1 MDFTQLAETLQYLLG
16 EYSNQAARQSG
27 FIQRQVKLSGAG
39 FVQSLVFSWLQ
50 KPEASLGELS
60 RTLASVS
67 QGISPQAL
75 EQRFTPQAAELLLR
89 VVDKAINQIV
99 AAQPVALELLQ
110 RFEAVYVVDSST
122 INLPKELVELYRGCG
137 SAGSAN
143 YAGLKLHVQL
153 DLLSGA
159 LSSFEISPASQHDA
173 KSKVAQAQIAK
184 GILQIRDLGY
194 WNLAQLAQ
202 QQTNGSYY
210 VSRLKADTRIV
221 DNKGKRW
228 ELADFLASQSVR
240 VQSLDLPMGVGWGK
254 TVEGRLVAVRVQD
267 TKVQVQRQLRLKE
280 QARKRQRPIS
290 ARQSLVSEW
299 LVYFTNLSGEKAS
312 LEEVVVLYRLRW
324 QIELLFKLW
333 KQAGGL
339 EKWRSGKP
347 YRILCEVYAK
357 LIGVIVSHWLSLL
370 SGWEEGERSLV
381 KASQVVRQYGL
392 SMVLLL
398 RQTSNLVDL
407 FEVIRAVIRDTCRVN
422 KRRKHPS
429 AYQYCLDPS
438 LVAS

>member
-1 MDFTQLAETLQYLLG
+1 MDFTQLAETLQYLMG
-16 EYSNQAARQSG
+16 EYSDQTARQTG

-39 FVQSLVFSWLQ
+39 FVQGLVFSWLQ
-50 KPEASLGELS
+50 KPKASLGELS
-60 RTLASVS
+60 QSLASIA

-89 VVDKAINQIV
+89 VLDKAINQLV

-159 LSSFEISPASQHDA
+159 LSRFEISPASQHDA
-173 KSKVAQAQIAK
+173 KSRVAQAQIAK
-184 GILQIRDLGY
+184 GTLQLRDLGY
-194 WNLAQLAQ
+194 WNLNQLAQ
-202 QQTNGSYY
+202 QQSTGSYY
-210 VSRLKADTRIV
+210 VSRLKADTRVV
-221 DNKGKRW
+221 DNKGKGW
-228 ELADFLASQSVR
+228 ELADFLASQPSNI
-240 VQSLDLPMGVGWGK
+240 QNIDLPMGVGWGK
-254 TVEGRLVAVRVQD
+254 TVEGRLIAVRVQD
-267 TKVQVQRQLRLKE
+267 RQVQAQRQLHLKD

-290 ARQSLVSEW
+290 SRQTLVSEW
-299 LVYFTNLSGEKAS
+299 LVYFTNLSGEQAN

-339 EKWRSGKP
+339 EERRSSKP

-357 LIGVIVSHWLSLL
+357 LIGVIVTHWLSLL

-381 KASQVVRQYGL
+381 KASQVVRHYGL
-392 SMVLLL
+392 SMILLL
-398 RQTSNLVDL
+398 WQTSSLVAL
-407 FEVIRAVIRDTCRVN
+407 FEVIKRVIRDTCRVN
-422 KRRKHPS
+422 KRRKRPS
-429 AYQYCLDPS
+429 AYQCCLDPA
-438 LVAS
+438 LVSS